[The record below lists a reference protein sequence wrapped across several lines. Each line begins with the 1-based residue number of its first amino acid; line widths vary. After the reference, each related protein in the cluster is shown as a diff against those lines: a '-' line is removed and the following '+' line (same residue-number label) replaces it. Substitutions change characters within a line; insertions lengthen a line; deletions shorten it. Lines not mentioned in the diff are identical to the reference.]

1 MYKRPLLNELWDE
14 LDSVVYRL
22 KTDGWEDGP
31 LSAEDQKNW
40 GIDIGRA
47 QGIAYA
53 IALTYDLLNPNV
65 EWVREEAMR
74 RWEAH
79 LEHPTPYGTDE
90 RVDLGRLGIVRS
102 RGVHGARGRGAFAG
116 ADGKRQRRL
125 GGRTGVGKVL
135 RVAGKQG
142 ER

>member
-22 KTDGWEDGP
+22 KTDGWENGP
-31 LSAEDQKNW
+31 LSAEDHKNW
-40 GIDIGRA
+40 GAEIGQA

-53 IALTYDLLNPNV
+53 IALVYDLLNPNID
-65 EWVREEAMR
+65 WVRQEAMR

-79 LEHPTPYGTDE
+79 LEHPTPISDREVRLDLFSRCCRGDAH
-90 RVDLGRLGIVRS
+90 RVRSNKHVVGAGSRSRIRDSRVRLGTI
-102 RGVHGARGRGAFAG
+102 
-116 ADGKRQRRL
+116 
-125 GGRTGVGKVL
+125 L